1 MEILEVLRRPI
12 ITEKNTALV
21 AQNKY
26 TFEVMK
32 KANKA
37 QVKRAVEGAFNV
49 HVEAVNVISVPGKM
63 KKIGRSRGMTR
74 TWKKAVV
81 TLKQGEKIELFEG
94 A

>member
-32 KANKA
+32 KATKP

-81 TLKQGEKIELFEG
+81 TLKQGDKIELFEG